1 MDETSSSYI
10 DIGTAAEFAALAK
23 SGITANPGT
32 TVTGIMG
39 VSPIAGSAGIH
50 GFDLVNDSPAY
61 EYSTSAMVTGK
72 VYAANYKDPTPAKLT
87 KAISHME
94 AAFTTSMGKPA
105 PDFVEY
111 KTGLLEG
118 SVLVPGLY
126 KWALD
131 ISFSTSLTFSGT
143 TSDTWLLQ
151 VSRNVYVGVG
161 ANVVL
166 AGGAKAINIVWIVQG
181 LVEIGYDSHVEG
193 IFLCATAITFA
204 AGSSGYGAF
213 LSQTTVTLDY
223 SSIRG
228 FDEFNENIATIED

>member
-1 MDETSSSYI
+1 
-10 DIGTAAEFAALAK
+10 
-23 SGITANPGT
+23 
-32 TVTGIMG
+32 MG

-166 AGGAKAINIVWIVQG
+166 AGGAKAINIFWVVQG
-181 LVEIGYDSHVEG
+181 LVAIGRQQPRRGDLSLRHRHH
-193 IFLCATAITFA
+193 LCRRSERVWSVPCADRSDARWR
-204 AGSSGYGAF
+204 GCYG
-213 LSQTTVTLDY
+213 VGR
-223 SSIRG
+223 I
-228 FDEFNENIATIED
+228 